1 MQNDLYAV
9 GDIQGC
15 LESLEGLLEQI
26 PAEARIIFV
35 GDIVNRGPQ
44 SLQTL
49 RLVREM
55 CLQGRALGIVLGN
68 HDLHLLSVAAGSGKM
83 HRKDTIEDI
92 LKASDCNELLDWL
105 RCQPLLI
112 ETDSTI
118 FTHAGS
124 PPQWTLEQARSYA
137 QEVHEELSGR
147 DWKKYLQDMYGNED
161 KVAAAKSSARM
172 RGILNGFTRMRFVDA
187 QGRLDFGPK
196 MSPIDA
202 PRNCIPWF
210 DCPREIHKRI
220 CFGHW
225 STLGLLIRSDVI
237 AIDTGCLW
245 GGSLTAIRLRDGRIF
260 SEQCPQWAPP
270 GC

>member
-1 MQNDLYAV
+1 MQSAQNVTVIGDVHGCLPSLQKLLSLIPEDSPLIFI
-9 GDIQGC
+9 GDI
-15 LESLEGLLEQI
+15 I
-26 PAEARIIFV
+26 
-35 GDIVNRGPQ
+35 NRGPA
-44 SLQTL
+44 SLETL
-49 RLVREM
+49 RLIYSF
-55 CLQGRALGIVLGN
+55 GDRAKLILGN
-68 HDLHLLSVAAGSGKM
+68 HDMHLLATAAGAGKAN
-83 HRKDTIEDI
+83 RRDTIDEI
-92 LKASDCNELLDWL
+92 LNAPDAQQLIDWVRHQYLLYQWNDYTFVHAAIDPAWSLKKAKNLAAEVQNQL
-105 RCQPLLI
+105 RS
-112 ETDSTI
+112 EN
-118 FTHAGS
+118 
-124 PPQWTLEQARSYA
+124 
-137 QEVHEELSGR
+137 
-147 DWKKYLQDMYGNED
+147 WKDYLQDMYGNED

-172 RGILNGFTRMRFVDA
+172 RGILNGFTRMRYVDA

-210 DCPREIHKRI
+210 DCPRKIHKRI